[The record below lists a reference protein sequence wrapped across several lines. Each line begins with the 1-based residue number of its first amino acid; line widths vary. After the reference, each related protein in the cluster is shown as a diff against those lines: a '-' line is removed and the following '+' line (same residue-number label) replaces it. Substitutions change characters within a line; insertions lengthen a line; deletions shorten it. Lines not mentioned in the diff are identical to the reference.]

1 MKSKAQLEASIE
13 RFRRGFWDRKTID
26 RPPVGVAPDRSW
38 LPINYLKE
46 PLLRGEVLPADV
58 TRDRVRTDYEDYSR
72 RRAVKSDDW
81 MPYVAPWRA
90 VPWLEA
96 MCGCRVRSSAGSL
109 AAGRFVETADR
120 LQSIAIPGNSQWF
133 ERLREQTREL
143 QESAPEDC
151 WVSPTILRG
160 PSDVLAAMRGLGD
173 FFLDLSDDPQAVA
186 DAAARVN
193 KLHLDV
199 LDMHFSLVREKLGG
213 YGHIF
218 GYWAP
223 HVTTVIQEDAMGMCS
238 PSCYRDLFM
247 PCNAAIVEHLGPCVF
262 FHLHS
267 TGYRHYRHVLD
278 IPRLAGLQMTVEANG
293 PQLSDLI
300 PVLREILERT
310 RLILFV
316 DSHFDQLQAATR
328 QLPAE
333 GLYLI
338 VSDKFV
344 STDGD
349 FKELLAANW

>member
-1 MKSKAQLEASIE
+1 MKSQAQLEASIE

-46 PLLRGEVLPADV
+46 PLLRGEVLPTDV
-58 TRDRVRTDYEDYSR
+58 TRDRVRTDYEDYAA
-72 RRAVKSDDW
+72 RRAVKSD
-81 MPYVAPWRA
+81 
-90 VPWLEA
+90 
-96 MCGCRVRSSAGSL
+96 
-109 AAGRFVETADR
+109 
-120 LQSIAIPGNSQWF
+120 
-133 ERLREQTREL
+133 
-143 QESAPEDC
+143 
-151 WVSPTILRG
+151 
-160 PSDVLAAMRGLGD
+160 D
-173 FFLDLSDDPQAVA
+173 FFLDLSDDPQGVA

-193 KLHLDV
+193 ELHRDV

-223 HVTTVIQEDAMGMCS
+223 QVTTVIQEDAMGMCS

-247 PCNAAIVEHLGPCVF
+247 PYNAAIVEQLGPGVF

-267 TGYRHYRHVLD
+267 TGYRHYRHLLD

-293 PQLSDLI
+293 PQLLDLI

-316 DSHFDQLQAATR
+316 DSHFDQLQATTR

-333 GLYLI
+333 GLYLM

-349 FKELLAANW
+349 FKELLAANWSGKRV